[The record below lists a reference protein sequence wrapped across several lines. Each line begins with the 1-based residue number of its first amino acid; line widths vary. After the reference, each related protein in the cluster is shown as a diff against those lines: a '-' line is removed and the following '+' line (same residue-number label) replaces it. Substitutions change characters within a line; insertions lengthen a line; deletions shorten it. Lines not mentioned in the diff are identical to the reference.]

1 MSIPSGVFDLLNRLS
16 LRLGLNELLGLD
28 DSVATGLEL
37 TSGALIGLRYDPG
50 VDALVLFADVGRP
63 PDSQSVFAQML
74 RANLNVQLTGGAA
87 LALADDGSGAERIA
101 LCRTLPWRALDED
114 LLFQALDRFA
124 VALEDWRG
132 LMVQWNESP
141 ITNDHGDAQNQDAE
155 SSALRNQAI
164 RG

>member
-1 MSIPSGVFDLLNRLS
+1 VSIPSGVFDLLNRLS

-28 DSVATGLEL
+28 ESGATGLEL
-37 TSGALIGLRYDPG
+37 ASGALIGMRYDPDI
-50 VDALVLFADVGRP
+50 DALVLFADVGRP

-114 LLFQALDRFA
+114 LFFQALDRFA
-124 VALEDWRG
+124 MALEDWRG
-132 LMVQWNESP
+132 LLAQWNESP
-141 ITNDHGDAQNQDAE
+141 IANDHGDAQNQDAAP
-155 SSALRNQAI
+155 SALRNQAI